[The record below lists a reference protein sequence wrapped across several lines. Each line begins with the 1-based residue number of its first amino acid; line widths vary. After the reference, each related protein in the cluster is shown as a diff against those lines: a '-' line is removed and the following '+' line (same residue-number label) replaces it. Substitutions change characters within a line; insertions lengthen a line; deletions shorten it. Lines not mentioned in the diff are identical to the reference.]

1 MRVLPEAF
9 TSPCVSPALSPTL
22 RPSGRRTVL
31 CQSAHQPYQPVSRG
45 ASAAVEE
52 DVTQTVS
59 TRHPFSVNDSG
70 KDNVTILP
78 AGNWA
83 SSLRTV
89 LPTPSFRA
97 ATLPD

>member
-22 RPSGRRTVL
+22 RPCGTRTVL
-31 CQSAHQPYQPVSRG
+31 CQSAHQPYQPLSHG
-45 ASAAVEE
+45 ASVAVQE

-59 TRHPFSVNDSG
+59 TQHPFSVDDSG

-78 AGNWA
+78 TGHWA

-97 ATLPD
+97 ATLAD